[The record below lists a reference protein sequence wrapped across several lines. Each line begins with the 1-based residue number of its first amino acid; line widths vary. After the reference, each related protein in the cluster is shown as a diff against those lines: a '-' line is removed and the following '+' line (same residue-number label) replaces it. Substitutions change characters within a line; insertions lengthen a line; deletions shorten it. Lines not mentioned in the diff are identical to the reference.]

1 MASEAA
7 HGNEVLIKDAIVFL
21 FAAGVVV
28 PLFKALRVPAVVGFI
43 LAGLVLGPYGISQFS
58 GQMPALEFVTISE
71 PSAAALFAELGVLFL
86 LFLLGLELSF
96 RRLWELRRAVFGA
109 GGIQAGLSA
118 LAITGAAVW
127 FGQPLLAAITIGLAL
142 ALSSTAI
149 VMQLLQEN
157 RRAATP
163 VGRTA
168 LAVLLFQDILVA
180 PILIFVSFVATG
192 GESNLAGLI
201 GEALAQGLLAIVFIV
216 VIGRY
221 VLSHVFHLAAQAGG
235 RDFLMALTLLTVVG
249 AAVITATAGLSLALG
264 AFLAG
269 ILLGETEF
277 KHQTEVDLEP
287 FKGLLLGLFFLT
299 VGMSL
304 DLAVIASLWQ
314 EVLIGLAGL
323 LVLKFIVSA
332 MACRLFAG
340 PTHVA
345 VETASFLA
353 PAGEFAFVILA
364 AASAGA
370 IVDPETSTLIAAIA
384 GISMVAI
391 PMLSK
396 AGGLLGAWLEP
407 EEDHHPT
414 YALNAAEKEGHV
426 ILAGFGR
433 VGRTIADLLKPE
445 GAEMIA
451 LDMDARRVLT
461 ARSAGWNIYFG
472 DASRPEILEKAG
484 LDGAALAIV
493 TVDNAASAEQMVQTL
508 RSHRVDLPILARA
521 QDTDHAARLY
531 EVGASF
537 VIPDAIEAGLQLA
550 GRALEGFG
558 YAGETVRDL
567 IAAEREAEYRKA
579 TKP

>member
-1 MASEAA
+1 MATEAA

-28 PLFKALRVPAVVGFI
+28 PLFKALRLPAVVGFI
-43 LAGLVLGPYGISQFS
+43 LAGLVLGPFGISQFS
-58 GQMPALEFVTISE
+58 RELPLLEMVTISE
-71 PSAAALFAELGVLFL
+71 PGAAFLFAELGVLFL

-109 GGIQAGLSA
+109 GGMQAGLSA
-118 LAITGAAVW
+118 LAITGAALA

-180 PILIFVSFVATG
+180 PILIFVGFVAAG
-192 GESNLAGLI
+192 NEGSLASIIGDALLQGLI
-201 GEALAQGLLAIVFIV
+201 AILAIV

-221 VLSHVFHLAAQAGG
+221 VLSHVFHLAARAGG

-249 AAVITATAGLSLALG
+249 AAVITASAGLSIALG

-287 FKGLLLGLFFLT
+287 FKGLLLGLFFIT

-304 DLAVIASLWQ
+304 DLRVIASLWQ
-314 EVLIGLAGL
+314 EVLIGLVGL
-323 LVLKFIVSA
+323 LMVKFIISFL
-332 MACRLFAG
+332 ACRLFAG

-345 VETASFLA
+345 VETSGFLA
-353 PAGEFAFVILA
+353 TGGEFAFVILA
-364 AASAGA
+364 AAAAGA
-370 IVDPETSTLIAAIA
+370 VIDSETSTLIAAIA
-384 GISMVAI
+384 GISMVLI
-391 PMLSK
+391 PVTSK
-396 AGGLLGAWLEP
+396 LGGIASARLAP
-407 EEDHHPT
+407 ETDHVPSYELDAT
-414 YALNAAEKEGHV
+414 EMEGHV

-433 VGRTIADLLKPE
+433 VGRTIADILKPE

-451 LDMDARRVLT
+451 LDTDARRVLT
-461 ARSAGWNIYFG
+461 ARNAGWNIYFG
-472 DASRPEILEKAG
+472 DASRAEILEKAG
-484 LDGAALAIV
+484 LEGAALAIV
-493 TVDNAASAEQMVQTL
+493 TVDNAASAEHMVRTL
-508 RSHRVDLPILARA
+508 KSLRADLPILARA
-521 QDTDHAARLY
+521 QDADHAKRLRAA
-531 EVGASF
+531 GASF

-550 GRALEGFG
+550 GRALMGFG
-558 YAGETVRDL
+558 YGTETVRDL
-567 IAAEREAEYRKA
+567 LAAEREDEYRKA
-579 TKP
+579 TEG